1 MIKVELNEFP
11 SCNDWLENDSI
22 DCGIMSPPMEA
33 EKALSF
39 LTDYLIGENWYVV
52 DPISPKQVNT
62 NRVHEILW
70 KYSKKYRKEYK
81 QYRKQKLRERD

>member
-1 MIKVELNEFP
+1 MQTFT
-11 SCNDWLENDSI
+11 DWLGNDSI

-39 LTDYLIGENWYVV
+39 LTDYLLGENWYVV
-52 DPISPKQVNT
+52 APISPKQVNT

-70 KYSKKYRKEYK
+70 KYSKQYRKEWK

>member
-1 MIKVELNEFP
+1 MQTFT
-11 SCNDWLENDSI
+11 DWLENDSI

-52 DPISPKQVNT
+52 DTISPKQVNT
-62 NRVHEILW
+62 NIVHEILW
-70 KYSKKYRKEYK
+70 KYSKQYRKEWK

>member
-1 MIKVELNEFP
+1 MQTFT
-11 SCNDWLENDSI
+11 DWLENDSI

-39 LTDYLIGENWYVV
+39 LTDYLLGENWYVV
-52 DPISPKQVNT
+52 APLSPKQVNT
-62 NRVHEILW
+62 NIVHEILW
-70 KYSKKYRKEYK
+70 KYSKQYRKEYK

>member
-1 MIKVELNEFP
+1 MQTFT
-11 SCNDWLENDSI
+11 DWLENDSI

-39 LTDYLIGENWYVV
+39 LTDYLLGENWYVV

-62 NRVHEILW
+62 NIVHEILW
-70 KYSKKYRKEYK
+70 KYSKQYRKEWK

>member
-1 MIKVELNEFP
+1 MQTFT
-11 SCNDWLENDSI
+11 DWLENDSI

-39 LTDYLIGENWYVV
+39 LTDYLLSENWCVV
-52 DPISPKQVNT
+52 APISPKQVNT

-70 KYSKKYRKEYK
+70 KYSKQYRKEWK

>member
-1 MIKVELNEFP
+1 MQTFT
-11 SCNDWLENDSI
+11 DWLENDSI
-22 DCGIMSPPMEA
+22 DCEIMSPPMEDK
-33 EKALSF
+33 KALEF
-39 LTDYLIGENWYVV
+39 LTDYLLGENWYVV

>member
-1 MIKVELNEFP
+1 MQKFT
-11 SCNDWLENDSI
+11 DWLENDSI
-22 DCGIMSPPMEA
+22 DCGIMSPHMEDK
-33 EKALSF
+33 KALEF
-39 LTDYLIGENWYVV
+39 LTDYLLGENWYVV

-70 KYSKKYRKEYK
+70 KYSKQYRKECK

>member
-1 MIKVELNEFP
+1 MQTFTG
-11 SCNDWLENDSI
+11 WLENDSI

-39 LTDYLIGENWYVV
+39 LTDYLLGENWYVV
-52 DPISPKQVNT
+52 APISPKQVNT

-70 KYSKKYRKEYK
+70 KYSKQYRKEWK
-81 QYRKQKLRERD
+81 QYIKQKLRERD

>member
-1 MIKVELNEFP
+1 MQTFT
-11 SCNDWLENDSI
+11 DWLENDSI

-39 LTDYLIGENWYVV
+39 LTDYLLGENWYVV
-52 DPISPKQVNT
+52 APISPKRVNT

-70 KYSKKYRKEYK
+70 KYSKQYRKEWK

>member
-1 MIKVELNEFP
+1 MQTFT
-11 SCNDWLENDSI
+11 DWLENDSI

-39 LTDYLIGENWYVV
+39 LTDYLLGENWYVV
-52 DPISPKQVNT
+52 APISPKQVNT
-62 NRVHEILW
+62 NIVHEILW
-70 KYSKKYRKEYK
+70 KYSKQYRKEWK

>member
-1 MIKVELNEFP
+1 MQTFT
-11 SCNDWLENDSI
+11 DWLENDSI
-22 DCGIMSPPMEA
+22 DCGIMSPPMEDK
-33 EKALSF
+33 KALEF
-39 LTDYLIGENWYVV
+39 LTDYLLGENWYVA
-52 DPISPKQVNT
+52 DTISQKQVNT

>member
-1 MIKVELNEFP
+1 MQTFT
-11 SCNDWLENDSI
+11 DWLENDSV
-22 DCGIMSPPMEA
+22 DCGLMSPPMEA

-39 LTDYLIGENWYVV
+39 LTDYLLGENWYVV

>member
-1 MIKVELNEFP
+1 MQTFT
-11 SCNDWLENDSI
+11 DWLENDSI

-39 LTDYLIGENWYVV
+39 LTDYLLGENWCVV
-52 DPISPKQVNT
+52 DPISQKQVNT

-70 KYSKKYRKEYK
+70 KYSKRYRKEWK

>member
-1 MIKVELNEFP
+1 MQTFT
-11 SCNDWLENDSI
+11 DWLENDSI
-22 DCGIMSPPMEA
+22 DCGIMSPPIEA

-39 LTDYLIGENWYVV
+39 LTDYLLGENWYVAG
-52 DPISPKQVNT
+52 PLSPKQVNT
-62 NRVHEILW
+62 NIVHEILW

>member
-1 MIKVELNEFP
+1 MQTFT
-11 SCNDWLENDSI
+11 DWLGNDSI

-39 LTDYLIGENWYVV
+39 LTDYLLGENWYVV

-62 NRVHEILW
+62 NIVHEILW

-81 QYRKQKLRERD
+81 QYRKQKIRERD

>member
-1 MIKVELNEFP
+1 MQTFT
-11 SCNDWLENDSI
+11 DWLGNDSI

-39 LTDYLIGENWYVV
+39 LTDYLLGENWYVV

-62 NRVHEILW
+62 NIVHEILW
-70 KYSKKYRKEYK
+70 KYSKKYRKEWK

>member
-1 MIKVELNEFP
+1 MQTFT
-11 SCNDWLENDSI
+11 DWLENDPI

-39 LTDYLIGENWYVV
+39 LTDYLLGENWYVV

-70 KYSKKYRKEYK
+70 KYSKQYRREYK
-81 QYRKQKLRERD
+81 KYRKQKLRERD

>member
-1 MIKVELNEFP
+1 MQTFT
-11 SCNDWLENDSI
+11 DWLENDSI
-22 DCGIMSPPMEA
+22 DCEIMSPPMEDK
-33 EKALSF
+33 KALEF
-39 LTDYLIGENWYVV
+39 LTDYLLGENWYVV

-62 NRVHEILW
+62 NIVHEILW

>member
-1 MIKVELNEFP
+1 MQTFT
-11 SCNDWLENDSI
+11 DWLENDSI

-39 LTDYLIGENWYVV
+39 LTDYLLGENWYVV
-52 DPISPKQVNT
+52 APISPKQVNT
-62 NRVHEILW
+62 NIAHEILW
-70 KYSKKYRKEYK
+70 KYSKRYRKEWK

>member
-1 MIKVELNEFP
+1 MQTFT
-11 SCNDWLENDSI
+11 DWLENDSI

-39 LTDYLIGENWYVV
+39 LTDYLLGENWCVV
-52 DPISPKQVNT
+52 APLSPKQVNT
-62 NRVHEILW
+62 NIVHEILW
-70 KYSKKYRKEYK
+70 KYSKQYRKEYK

>member
-1 MIKVELNEFP
+1 MQTFT
-11 SCNDWLENDSI
+11 DWLENDSI
-22 DCGIMSPPMEA
+22 DCGSMSPPMEDK
-33 EKALSF
+33 KALDF
-39 LTDYLIGENWYVV
+39 LSDYLLGENWYVV

-62 NRVHEILW
+62 NIVHEILW